1 LGAVSVTFRVRA
13 FRFVPPRGQDATP
26 QPQTMAEFRFNGVSA
41 TGQPV
46 QGTIFAPNKRVAN
59 KKVTDLATRHS
70 FTLRGLEERVFFR
83 YKVKHPNGNVVT
95 GEQKAYTAEEI
106 EKALSRMGLEVL
118 SVQKKLLSL
127 SSKPPTGD
135 VIMFVRLAANLL
147 NEKMPF
153 NEVLNLLV
161 ADISS
166 PALKQT
172 IRDINGDLKSGV
184 EAKQAFM
191 KHQDKLGKFTAYMLG
206 VASQSGNMSEIYEA
220 TAKFLERRDEFKKS
234 VRSSMIMPSVTIL
247 ATIGVFIWYVWYIVP
262 ATAGLF
268 STFEGIQ
275 LPPLTSASLVMANWL
290 DKNMMYLILTMA
302 LSIGGVVMFLRSPRG
317 QFLAHKHMIRLP
329 IIGSLLHKLN
339 IEVFSR
345 VFAILYSG
353 SGQNNEVI
361 KVAAEACGNTY
372 MEHQIKTIT
381 IPMMM
386 AQGTD
391 LVKAM
396 EASGVFTSMALAR
409 FRTGSE
415 TGAVRKSAQQ
425 MADYYEK
432 ETTMKLEV
440 TVQSIQTVVSLFIGI
455 IVALLT
461 VLSAETAL
469 IRPDSADMMN
479 RRR

>member
-1 LGAVSVTFRVRA
+1 MG
-13 FRFVPPRGQDATP
+13 
-26 QPQTMAEFRFNGVSA
+26 EFRFNGLSA
-41 TGQPV
+41 AGQPV
-46 QGTIFAPNKRVAN
+46 QGTVYAPNKRAAQ
-59 KKVTDLATRHS
+59 KKVADLAERHK
-70 FTLRGLEERVFFR
+70 FTLRDLDERVFFR
-83 YKVKHPNGNVVT
+83 YKIKHPSGKVVT
-95 GEQKAYTAEEI
+95 GEQKAFSSEEI
-106 EKALSRMGLEVL
+106 ESALSRMGMEVL
-118 SVQKKLLSL
+118 SVQKKLFNMQR
-127 SSKPPTGD
+127 KPPNGD

-147 NEKMPF
+147 SEKMPF

-166 PALKQT
+166 ASLKQT
-172 IRDINGDLKSGV
+172 IRDINSDLKGGV

-234 VRSSMIMPSVTIL
+234 IRSSMIMPSVTIL
-247 ATIGVFIWYVWYIVP
+247 ATLGVFVWYIWFIVP

-268 STFEGIQ
+268 ADFDGIE
-275 LPPLTSASLVMANWL
+275 LPPLTAFSIVMAGWL
-290 DKNMMYLILTMA
+290 DQNMIWLLLGTA
-302 LSIGGVVMFLRSPRG
+302 VVVGGVVAFLRSPKG
-317 QFLAHKHMIRLP
+317 TFWAHKNMIRMP
-329 IIGSLLHKLN
+329 IMGSLLHKLN

-353 SGQNNEVI
+353 SGQNIEVI

-372 MEHQIKTIT
+372 MEHQVKTVT
-381 IPMMM
+381 IPMMV
-386 AQGTD
+386 AQGAD
-391 LVKAM
+391 LVRAM
-396 EASGVFTSMALAR
+396 EAAGVFTPMAIAR

-432 ETTMKLEV
+432 ETSLKLEV
-440 TVQSIQTVVSLFIGI
+440 ALQSIQTVVSLFIGI

-469 IRPDSADMMN
+469 IRPSSTDLMGQ
-479 RRR
+479 

>member
-1 LGAVSVTFRVRA
+1 MG
-13 FRFVPPRGQDATP
+13 
-26 QPQTMAEFRFNGVSA
+26 EFRFSGLSA
-41 TGQPV
+41 AGQPV
-46 QGTIFAPNKRVAN
+46 QGTVYAPNKRTAQ
-59 KKVTDLATRHS
+59 KKVADLADRHK
-70 FTLRGLEERVFFR
+70 FTLNDLEQRAFYR
-83 YKVKHPNGNVVT
+83 YKVKHPSGKVVS
-95 GEQKAYTAEEI
+95 GEQKAFSSEEI
-106 EKALSRMGLEVL
+106 ESALSRMGMEVL
-118 SVQKKLLSL
+118 SVQKQLFSFNR
-127 SSKPPTGD
+127 KPPNQD

-172 IRDINGDLKSGV
+172 IRDINSDLKGGM

-191 KHQDKLGKFTAYMLG
+191 KHQDNLGKFTAYMLG

-268 STFEGIQ
+268 ASFEGIQ
-275 LPPLTSASLVMANWL
+275 LPPLTSASLVMADWL
-290 DKNMMYLILTMA
+290 DENMTWLLLGMA
-302 LSIGGVVMFLRSPRG
+302 LAIGGVVMFLRSPKG
-317 QFLAHKHMIRLP
+317 TFLAHKHMIRMP
-329 IIGSLLHKLN
+329 VMGSLLHKLN

-353 SGQNNEVI
+353 SGQNIEVI
-361 KVAAEACGNTY
+361 KVAAEACGNSY
-372 MEHQIKTIT
+372 IEHRVKTVT
-381 IPMMM
+381 IPMMV
-386 AQGTD
+386 AQGAD
-391 LVKAM
+391 LVRGM
-396 EASGVFTSMALAR
+396 EAAGVFTPMAIAR

-432 ETTMKLEV
+432 ETTLKLEV
-440 TVQSIQTVVSLFIGI
+440 VLQTIQTVVSLFIGI

-469 IRPDSADMMN
+469 IRPEASDMMN
-479 RRR
+479 AANK

>member
-1 LGAVSVTFRVRA
+1 MG
-13 FRFVPPRGQDATP
+13 
-26 QPQTMAEFRFNGVSA
+26 EFRFNGLSA
-41 TGQPV
+41 AGQPV
-46 QGTIFAPNKRVAN
+46 QGIVFAPNKRTAQ
-59 KKVTDLATRHS
+59 KKVADLAGRHKFS
-70 FTLRGLEERVFFR
+70 LRDLEERSFYR
-83 YKVKHPNGNVVT
+83 YKIKHPSGKVVT
-95 GEQKAYTAEEI
+95 GEQKAFSSEEI
-106 EKALSRMGLEVL
+106 ESALSRMGMEVL
-118 SVQKKLLSL
+118 SVKKRLLNINR
-127 SSKPPTGD
+127 KPPNQD

-166 PALKQT
+166 PPLKQT
-172 IRDINGDLKSGV
+172 IRDINSDLKGGM
-184 EAKQAFM
+184 EARQAFM
-191 KHQDKLGKFTAYMLG
+191 KHQDQLGKFTAYMLG

-268 STFEGIQ
+268 ASFDGIT
-275 LPPLTSASLVMANWL
+275 LPPLTSASLVMADWL
-290 DKNMMYLILTMA
+290 DRNMTWLLMGIAATVTGIVL
-302 LSIGGVVMFLRSPRG
+302 FLRSPKG
-317 QFLAHKHMIRLP
+317 TFLAHKHMIRMP
-329 IIGSLLHKLN
+329 VMGSLLHKLN

-353 SGQNNEVI
+353 SGQNIEVI

-372 MEHQIKTIT
+372 IEQRVKTIT
-381 IPMMM
+381 IPMMV
-386 AQGTD
+386 AQGAD
-391 LVKAM
+391 LVRGM
-396 EASGVFTSMALAR
+396 EASGVFTPMAIAR

-432 ETTMKLEV
+432 ETTLKLEV
-440 TVQSIQTVVSLFIGI
+440 VLQTIQTIVSLFIGI

-469 IRPDSADMMN
+469 IRPEAADMMN
-479 RRR
+479 SANK

>member
-1 LGAVSVTFRVRA
+1 MG
-13 FRFVPPRGQDATP
+13 
-26 QPQTMAEFRFNGVSA
+26 EFRFNGISGA
-41 TGQPV
+41 GQPV
-46 QGTIFAPNKRVAN
+46 QGIVFAPNKRTAQ
-59 KKVTDLATRHS
+59 KKVADLADRHK
-70 FTLRGLEERVFFR
+70 FTLSDLEERAFYR
-83 YKVKHPNGNVVT
+83 YKIKHPSGKVVT
-95 GEQKAYTAEEI
+95 GEQKAFSSEEI
-106 EKALSRMGLEVL
+106 ESALSRMGMEVV
-118 SVQKKLLSL
+118 SVQKKLLSFNR
-127 SSKPPTGD
+127 KPPNSD

-147 NEKMPF
+147 SEKMPF

-166 PALKQT
+166 HALKQT
-172 IRDINGDLKSGV
+172 IRDINSDLKGGM

-191 KHQDKLGKFTAYMLG
+191 KHQDALGKFTAYMLG

-234 VRSSMIMPSVTIL
+234 VRSAMIMPSVTIL
-247 ATIGVFIWYVWYIVP
+247 ATVGVFIWYVWYIVP

-268 STFEGIQ
+268 ADFEGVE

-290 DKNMMYLILTMA
+290 DNNMLWL
-302 LSIGGVVMFLRSPRG
+302 LLGIGAAVAGIVLFLRSPKG
-317 QFLAHKHMIRLP
+317 TFLAHKHMIRLP
-329 IIGSLLHKLN
+329 VLGSLLHKLN

-353 SGQNNEVI
+353 SGQNIEVI

-372 MEHQIKTIT
+372 IEHRVKTVT
-381 IPMMM
+381 IPMMV
-386 AQGTD
+386 AQGAD
-391 LVKAM
+391 LVRGM
-396 EASGVFTSMALAR
+396 EASGVFTPMAIAR

-432 ETTMKLEV
+432 ETTLKLEV
-440 TVQSIQTVVSLFIGI
+440 ALQTIQTVVSLFIGI

-469 IRPDSADMMN
+469 IRPDAAGMMN
-479 RRR
+479 AANK

>member
-1 LGAVSVTFRVRA
+1 MG
-13 FRFVPPRGQDATP
+13 
-26 QPQTMAEFRFNGVSA
+26 EFRFNGLSA
-41 TGQPV
+41 AGQPV
-46 QGTIFAPNKRVAN
+46 RGTVYAPNKRAAH
-59 KKVTDLATRHS
+59 KKVADLADRHS
-70 FTLRGLEERVFFR
+70 FALRELDERVFFR
-83 YKVKHPNGNVVT
+83 YKVRHPSGKVVT
-95 GEQKAYTAEEI
+95 GEQKAFSSEEI
-106 EKALSRMGLEVL
+106 ESALSRMGMEVI
-118 SVQKKLLSL
+118 SIQKKLFNTQR
-127 SSKPPTGD
+127 KPPNQD

-166 PALKQT
+166 TSLKQT
-172 IRDINGDLKSGV
+172 IRDINSDLKSGI
-184 EAKQAFM
+184 EARQAFM

-234 VRSSMIMPSVTIL
+234 IRSSMIMPAVTIL
-247 ATIGVFIWYVWYIVP
+247 ATLGVFVWYIWYIVP

-268 STFEGIQ
+268 ADFKGIE
-275 LPPLTSASLVMANWL
+275 LPPLTSLSLVMADWL
-290 DKNMMYLILTMA
+290 DNNMLWLILGTV
-302 LSIGGVVMFLRSPRG
+302 LVVGAIVAFLRTPKG
-317 QFLAHKHMIRLP
+317 TFLAHKNMIRMP
-329 IIGSLLHKLN
+329 IMGSLLHKLN

-353 SGQNNEVI
+353 SGQNIEVI
-361 KVAAEACGNTY
+361 KVAAEACGNSY
-372 MEHQIKTIT
+372 IEQRIKTVT
-381 IPMMM
+381 IPMMV
-386 AQGTD
+386 AQGAD
-391 LVKAM
+391 LVRAM
-396 EASGVFTSMALAR
+396 EAANVFTPMAIAR

-440 TVQSIQTVVSLFIGI
+440 ALQSIQTAVSLFIGI
-455 IVALLT
+455 IVAGLT

-469 IRPDSADMMN
+469 IRPGAQDLMGQ
-479 RRR
+479 